1 MLKHEQHWSE
11 KLSRVKTGDSG
22 LLKTELNVQAIKKT
36 DVSVTRKALLMR
48 ILGGETM
55 RIVSEA
61 EKLKMSK

>member
-1 MLKHEQHWSE
+1 MTSC
-11 KLSRVKTGDSG
+11 VKIGDSG
-22 LLKTELNVQAIKKT
+22 LFKTESDVQAIKKT

-61 EKLKMSK
+61 EKLKMSI

>member
-1 MLKHEQHWSE
+1 M
-11 KLSRVKTGDSG
+11 KTGDSG